1 MNIDA
6 AGTAVMG
13 HGLFFKENVVV
24 GQPASFTCLKVVLV
38 LLTQRVFNYVVLQTK
53 NTFVTVHG
61 WGNIVFQSYPE
72 YEEQGANL
80 VVEII
85 FRAIRIVM
93 KSKKMRRLRNLYLQF
108 DNHSVNKNFTVISA
122 CGALTLLGVL
132 ISIC

>member
-1 MNIDA
+1 
-6 AGTAVMG
+6 
-13 HGLFFKENVVV
+13 
-24 GQPASFTCLKVVLV
+24 
-38 LLTQRVFNYVVLQTK
+38 
-53 NTFVTVHG
+53 VTVHG

-93 KSKKMRRLRNLYLQF
+93 KSKKMQRLRNLYLQF

-132 ISIC
+132 IFKSLIFVFFAN